1 MLMRWLDLGAII
13 VATIA
18 ALGAWAAQHA
28 AAAASRANTLVSTK
42 LDAEKEAYQRA
53 RTLDVQTIE
62 RQDREIKE
70 LREENQRL
78 RDELKLVKARL
89 ARLEHI
95 TPEIER
101 LINERLDEDDNF

>member
-1 MLMRWLDLGAII
+1 MDWSNVGAIT
-13 VATIA
+13 VAIIA
-18 ALGAWAAQHA
+18 ALGAWAAQRA
-28 AAAASRANTLVSTK
+28 AANASRANTLVSTK

-53 RTLDVQTIE
+53 RTFDTETIE
-62 RQDREIKE
+62 RQNTEISR
-70 LREENQRL
+70 LREENQLL
-78 RDELKLVKARL
+78 REELSAVKERL